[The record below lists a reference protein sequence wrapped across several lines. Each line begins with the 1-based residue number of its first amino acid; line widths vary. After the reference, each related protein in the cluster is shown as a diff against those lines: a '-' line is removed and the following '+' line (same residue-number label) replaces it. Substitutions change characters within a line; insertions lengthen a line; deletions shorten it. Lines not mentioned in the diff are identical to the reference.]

1 MIAQQSLDC
10 EAPASLLNYAGSS
23 GKNKAAQVCRSPK
36 AAVTVMD
43 FDAKQSVDGEA
54 TASLWIIWTLN
65 KK

>member
-1 MIAQQSLDC
+1 
-10 EAPASLLNYAGSS
+10 LNYAGSS